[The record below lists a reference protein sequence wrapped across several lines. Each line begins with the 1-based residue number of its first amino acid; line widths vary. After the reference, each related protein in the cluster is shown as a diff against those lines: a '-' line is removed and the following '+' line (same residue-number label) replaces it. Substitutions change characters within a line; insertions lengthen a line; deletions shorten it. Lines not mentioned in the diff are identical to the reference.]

1 MKENSAYIPIFNALK
16 CCVIIPTYNN
26 QNTLKRVID
35 GVLEYTENLLV
46 INDGSTDDTAAIL
59 ANYPQI
65 HTIHFKENRGKGN
78 ALKKGFQEAE
88 KLGFKYAITLDS
100 DGQHYPKDLPKFI
113 EQLQQTH
120 EKPLLIIGSRQMDSP
135 GVPQG
140 NSFGNI
146 FSSWWV
152 YIETGYN
159 LKDTQCGFRLYPLEI
174 VNNIKLFTPKFEF
187 EIEIMVKSAWRGVE
201 LKNIPIDV
209 LYDPKERVTHFRP
222 VIDIT
227 RITLLNIWFV
237 FVSFFF
243 VKPVRKLKE
252 IRQKGGKRFWREDI
266 LKIQETPLQKAK
278 AITLGVFIGISPF
291 WGLHSLIV
299 FFAAEYFKLNKVLAF
314 FASNVSIPPMIPFLL
329 YFSYQFGAIILGNE
343 PDATLNIENI
353 ENALDILM
361 GVKQYLIGSF
371 ALAAVSAIV
380 LGILFFLIFSLFS
393 KKNSADA

>member
-1 MKENSAYIPIFNALK
+1 MKENSAYIPIFNELS

-26 QNTLKRVID
+26 QKTLKRVLD

-46 INDGSTDDTAAIL
+46 INDGSTDKTSSIL

-78 ALKKGFQEAE
+78 ALKKGFQEAG
-88 KLGFKYAITLDS
+88 KLGFKYVITLDS

-113 EQLQQTH
+113 EELQQPH
-120 EKPLLIIGSRQMDSP
+120 EKPLLIIGARQMDSP

-140 NSFGNI
+140 NSFGNV

-174 VNNIKLFTPKFEF
+174 VNKIKLFTPKFEF

-209 LYDPKERVTHFRP
+209 LYDPQERVTHFRP

-237 FVSFFF
+237 FVSFSFCDSVDTYLSF
-243 VKPVRKLKE
+243 S
-252 IRQKGGKRFWREDI
+252 I
-266 LKIQETPLQKAK
+266 LLQ
-278 AITLGVFIGISPF
+278 TS
-291 WGLHSLIV
+291 
-299 FFAAEYFKLNKVLAF
+299 
-314 FASNVSIPPMIPFLL
+314 
-329 YFSYQFGAIILGNE
+329 
-343 PDATLNIENI
+343 
-353 ENALDILM
+353 
-361 GVKQYLIGSF
+361 
-371 ALAAVSAIV
+371 
-380 LGILFFLIFSLFS
+380 
-393 KKNSADA
+393 

>member
-1 MKENSAYIPIFNALK
+1 M
-16 CCVIIPTYNN
+16 IIPTFNN
-26 QNTLKRVID
+26 EKTLKRVID
-35 GVLEYTENLLV
+35 GVLDYTDSIII
-46 INDGSTDDTAAIL
+46 INDGSTDTTAKIL
-59 ANYPQI
+59 ANYSQLEVS
-65 HTIHFKENRGKGN
+65 HLKENRGKGN
-78 ALKKGFQEAE
+78 ALKKGFRLAQE
-88 KLGFKYAITLDS
+88 LGYRYAITLDS
-100 DGQHYPKDLPKFI
+100 DGQHYPKDIPKFI
-113 EQLQQTH
+113 DELQKPH
-120 EKPLLIIGSRQMDSP
+120 EKPILVIGSRQMDSP

-152 YIETGYN
+152 YIETGYS
-159 LKDTQCGFRLYPLEI
+159 LKDTQSGFRLYPLEV
-174 VNNIKLFTPKFEF
+174 VNNIRLFTPKFEF

-252 IRQKGGKRFWREDI
+252 IRKKGGQRFWKEDI

-278 AITLGVFIGISPF
+278 AIALGVFIGISPF

-371 ALAAVSAIV
+371 ALAAISALV
-380 LGILFFLIFSLFS
+380 LGVLFFLIFSLFQR
-393 KKNSADA
+393 KNSANV

>member
-1 MKENSAYIPIFNALK
+1 
-16 CCVIIPTYNN
+16 VVIPTYNN
-26 QNTLKRVID
+26 QKTLQRVID
-35 GVLEYTENLLV
+35 GVLAYTNDVIV
-46 INDGSTDDTAAIL
+46 INDGSTDNTKNILTA
-59 ANYPQI
+59 YPSIQI
-65 HTIHFKENRGKGN
+65 IEIPHNKGKGN
-78 ALKKGFQEAE
+78 ALKRGFAEAG
-88 KLGFKYAITLDS
+88 KLGFKYAITIDS
-100 DGQHYPKDLPKFI
+100 DGQHYPDDLPKFI
-113 EQLQQTH
+113 KELQKPS
-120 EKPLLIIGSRQMDSP
+120 EKPVLLIGSRKMDSP
-135 GVPQG
+135 TVPQG
-140 NSFGNI
+140 NSFGNV

-159 LKDTQCGFRLYPLEI
+159 LKDTQCGYRLYPLEI

-201 LKNIPIDV
+201 LRNIPVNV

-252 IRQKGGKRFWREDI
+252 IRQKGGKRFWKEDI

-278 AITLGVFIGISPF
+278 AVALGVFIGISPF

-314 FASNVSIPPMIPFLL
+314 FSSNVSIPPAIPFII
-329 YFSYQFGAIILGNE
+329 YFSYQTGALVFGNE
-343 PDATLNIENI
+343 PDASLNIENI
-353 ENALDILM
+353 ENLLDILM
-361 GVKQYLIGSF
+361 GVKQYVVGSF
-371 ALAAVSAIV
+371 VLAAVSALV
-380 LGILFFLIFSLFS
+380 LGFLFFFIFSLFAL
-393 KKNSADA
+393 KNKTKDE